1 MSQKISVQQRK
12 YFVERIENSINDK
25 IDNLKQANV
34 SKIEQI
40 SDTEFDNYLKDLGV
54 SKDLARLKDID
65 DEVKTLK
72 SKLDAI
78 LAELKDV
85 LKDGNYSYDHRCPST
100 SYGST
105 DYVEFEGAFRW
116 CCRKTAHK
124 QETETPAGKMIKELQ
139 SKKRAAVDLLHGI
152 NELEG
157 LTVQVNNILNGA
169 GVPLLGE

>member
-25 IDNLKQANV
+25 IDNLKQANA

-40 SDTEFDNYLKDLGV
+40 SDTEFDNYLKGLGV
-54 SKDLARLKDID
+54 FEDMARLKDID
-65 DEVKTLK
+65 AEVKGLK

-78 LAELKDV
+78 LSELKDV
-85 LKDGNYSYDHRCPST
+85 LKNNNYNYDHRCPST

-105 DYVEFEGAFRW
+105 EYNDFEGAYRW
-116 CCRKTAHK
+116 CCRKTAHG
-124 QETETPAGKMIKELQ
+124 QETITEAGKMIKQLEDT
-139 SKKRAAVDLLHGI
+139 KRAAIDELHGV

-157 LTVQVNNILNGA
+157 LKATVNNILKGA
-169 GVPLLGE
+169 DVPLLGE